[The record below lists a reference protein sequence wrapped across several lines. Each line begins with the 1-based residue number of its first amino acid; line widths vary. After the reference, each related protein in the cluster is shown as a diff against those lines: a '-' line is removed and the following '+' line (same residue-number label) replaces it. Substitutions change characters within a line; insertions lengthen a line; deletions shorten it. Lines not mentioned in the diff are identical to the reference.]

1 MADGGDWFAK
11 TIALASLAVSIVGLG
26 SVVISIQS
34 LRQADDAARANV
46 TQQVIGDSMDV
57 DKIFIQHPEMRPF
70 FRDRKPIRPGDEGYD
85 RAAAIAELRANALD
99 AILVFP
105 GVSAVG
111 NWTNVARSI
120 FRDSPIMCEFVS
132 KYKDNYSAATVKI
145 AGEAC
150 QTASR

>member
-1 MADGGDWFAK
+1 
-11 TIALASLAVSIVGLG
+11 
-26 SVVISIQS
+26 
-34 LRQADDAARANV
+34 V
-46 TQQVIGDSMDV
+46 TQQVISDSMDV

-70 FRDRKPIRPGDEGYD
+70 FRDKKPIRPADEGYD

-105 GVSAVG
+105 GVFAVG

-132 KYKDNYSAATVKI
+132 KYKENYSAATVKI
-145 AGEAC
+145 ADEAC
-150 QTASR
+150 QPSSR